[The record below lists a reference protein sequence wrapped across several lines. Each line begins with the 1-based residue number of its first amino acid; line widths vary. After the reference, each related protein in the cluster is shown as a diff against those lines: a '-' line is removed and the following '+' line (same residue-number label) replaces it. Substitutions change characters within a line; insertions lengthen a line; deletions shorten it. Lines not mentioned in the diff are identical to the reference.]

1 MGMMMVLHSFTLGMQ
16 VFKQVLLLSLAITH
30 IEGVACILLMV
41 KDFHCR
47 IRLLI
52 IVRTLIMTIW
62 IATST
67 CIEAIL
73 MGDMGI
79 VCASYPISIPCLHN
93 FLA

>member
-1 MGMMMVLHSFTLGMQ
+1 MQ

-30 IEGVACILLMV
+30 IEGIACILLV
-41 KDFHCR
+41 IIKEFDCR

-62 IATST
+62 VATST

-79 VCASYPISIPCLHN
+79 GCASYPISICLHN